1 MKQGQFTD
9 VLFSTNTSE
18 NFNFSIGFKGMRSL
32 GTIKIYYRVLNNL
45 YFPQIINQKTI
56 IIELELIMLVKI

>member
-32 GTIKIYYRVLNNL
+32 GNYQNILSGLKQFVFFYKL
-45 YFPQIINQKTI
+45 
-56 IIELELIMLVKI
+56 